1 MAAHIIDGKGI
12 AAAIRLE
19 ITERTAQL
27 PEHKRPGLA
36 VILVGSDPASISYVS
51 AKEKALEAAGMRSE
65 DVRLPESCSQKE
77 LLAVIDE
84 MNQRQDIHGILVQLP
99 LPKHIDSQAVI
110 HAIHPFKDVDAFHP
124 ENLGLLLMGTP
135 RFLPCTPHGIIRLLE
150 KIEYPIAGSRAVIV
164 GRSNI
169 VGKPLANMLLQR
181 DCNAT
186 VTVCHTGTKNLAEHT
201 STADILIAAAGT
213 PGLISPDMV
222 KPGAVIIDVGV
233 NRIPDDSR
241 KKGFRLSGDVD
252 FEELSKTASWITPVP
267 GGVGPMT
274 ITMLLENT
282 LRSAI
287 AASMNQDPVHVR

>member
-27 PEHKRPGLA
+27 PENKRPGLA

-77 LLAVIDE
+77 LLAVIHE
-84 MNQRQDIHGILVQLP
+84 MNQRKDIHGILVQLP

-110 HAIHPFKDVDAFHP
+110 HSIHPFKDVDAFHP

-150 KIEYPIAGSRAVIV
+150 KIECPVAGSRAVIV

-186 VTVCHTGTKNLAEHT
+186 VTVCHTGTRNLAEHT
-201 STADILIAAAGT
+201 SKADILIAAAGT

-233 NRIPDDSR
+233 NRIPDESR

-287 AASMNQDPVHVR
+287 AASMSQDPVHVR